1 MQIRAASFA
10 NRKSCSFIRRKD
22 AFQEN
27 FVQAA
32 KKPATRAEFSLI
44 RALIPN
50 WHLKLWKAFLFI
62 YFIIIII
69 IILFICFCGGG
80 GGGEGGRG

>member
-1 MQIRAASFA
+1 MQIRAAGFA

-44 RALIPN
+44 RSVISN
-50 WHLKLWKAFLFI
+50 GHLKLWKAFLFI

-69 IILFICFCGGG
+69 LLFFCGGG